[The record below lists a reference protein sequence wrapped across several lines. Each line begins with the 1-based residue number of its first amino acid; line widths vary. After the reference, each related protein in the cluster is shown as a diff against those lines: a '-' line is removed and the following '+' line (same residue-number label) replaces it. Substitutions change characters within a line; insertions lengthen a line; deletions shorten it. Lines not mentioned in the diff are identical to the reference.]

1 MTLRSTLSGMDLR
14 AICTAC
20 SQEFSLSQATAPGP
34 LQGLCPWCGTTLAP
48 QKTSRLVEKTTRIN
62 EGMENLVAALQLLA
76 KLPRRFRLV
85 TPDFS
90 MALPDEV
97 DRMVESTSLE

>member
-1 MTLRSTLSGMDLR
+1 
-14 AICTAC
+14 
-20 SQEFSLSQATAPGP
+20 
-34 LQGLCPWCGTTLAP
+34 
-48 QKTSRLVEKTTRIN
+48 
-62 EGMENLVAALQLLA
+62 MENLVAALQLLA